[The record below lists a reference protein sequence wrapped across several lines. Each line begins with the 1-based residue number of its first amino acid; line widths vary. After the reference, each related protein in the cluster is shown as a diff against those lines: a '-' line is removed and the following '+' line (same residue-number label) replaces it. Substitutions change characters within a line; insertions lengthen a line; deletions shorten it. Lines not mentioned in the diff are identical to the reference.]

1 MAVPVFFL
9 LTGTLF
15 AEWAVIGPR
24 WMGLVGAGLLAM
36 SALALN
42 GFRHMVD
49 AKTRGTYLDAL
60 GHVQAALGGTGRRG
74 RPRDHVRVVR

>member
-15 AEWAVIGPR
+15 AELAIVGPR

-36 SALALN
+36 CALALN
-42 GFRHMVD
+42 GLRHVVE
-49 AKTRGTYLDAL
+49 AEARGSYLEAL
-60 GHVQAALGGTGRRG
+60 RHVQASLGGPGRRG
-74 RPRDHVRVVR
+74 QPRDHVRVVR

>member
-36 SALALN
+36 CALALN
-42 GFRHMVD
+42 GLRHMVE
-49 AKTRGTYLDAL
+49 TENRGNYLDAL
-60 GHVQAALGGTGRRG
+60 SHVQASLGGPGRRG
-74 RPRDHVRVVR
+74 VPRDHVRVVR

>member
-15 AEWAVIGPR
+15 AELAVVGPR

-36 SALALN
+36 CALALN
-42 GFRHMVD
+42 GLRHVVESE
-49 AKTRGTYLDAL
+49 ARGSYLEAL
-60 GHVQAALGGTGRRG
+60 RHVQAQLGGPGPRG
-74 RPRDHVRVVR
+74 APRDHVRVVR